1 MKRHR
6 IVRLAALA
14 GAAAALTVGV
24 AFAIIGALPSQPSP
38 IWTQTRSDGP
48 TTSVQGAN
56 AWVDEFNHGLSFGT
70 LGPDYV
76 QFEGG
81 VTARS
86 DHWRHAEHWMSDIEA
101 TGDAFAAIALR
112 PNRSFR
118 FEGGMLVI
126 ETVVAS
132 RIDTY
137 GNTIWPEGVLTTA
150 AAPTSA
156 RRDALYL
163 YDQFA
168 GHYTLGCRLQA
179 AVTEGFTPVCALFD
193 NTERGATNGGRIW
206 EVSSFQHTATGQSAG
221 GYATAAFPP
230 ACNQSS
236 GGQDADTA
244 CRSLWRFELTPSTL
258 TVLVDGSK
266 FFIATGLDLPA
277 AFTGSPLYAY
287 FGTTAYR
294 LAAGTVVRT
303 HWDRI
308 AVNPHL
314 LGVPPTPSPSPTPSP
329 LPSPTLTP
337 IPTPTPVPPTYRCSR
352 IDSGVVT
359 VLWEQA
365 QPGRTCP

>member
-1 MKRHR
+1 MRA
-6 IVRLAALA
+6 IALIIAASLALLA
-14 GAAAALTVGV
+14 GV
-24 AFAIIGALPSQPSP
+24 AYAIIGALPGQPGP
-38 IWTQTRSDGP
+38 IWTQSRSDGP

-56 AWVDEFNHGLSFGT
+56 AWIDEFEHGLSFGV
-70 LGPDYV
+70 LGPDYAA
-76 QFEGG
+76 FKGG

-86 DHWRHAEHWMSDIEA
+86 EHWRHADHWMTDIEA
-101 TGDAFAAIALR
+101 TGAAFSAIALR

-118 FEGGMLVI
+118 FEGGLLAV

-137 GNTIWPEGVLTTA
+137 GNTIWPEVVLTTA

-168 GHYTLGCRLQA
+168 GHYTLGCRLQP
-179 AVTEGFTPVCALFD
+179 AVPEGFTPICALFD
-193 NTERGATNGGRIW
+193 NTERGATNGGRVW
-206 EVSSFQHTATGQSAG
+206 EVSAFQHTPSGQSVG

-236 GGQDADTA
+236 GGQDADTL
-244 CRSLWRFELTPSTL
+244 CRSLWRFELTASTL
-258 TVLVDGSK
+258 TVLVDGAK
-266 FFIATGLDLPA
+266 FFTATGLNLPSG
-277 AFTGSPLYAY
+277 FTGAPLYAY

-303 HWDRI
+303 HWDRL

-314 LGVPPTPSPSPTPSP
+314 LGAPPSPSPTPSP
-329 LPSPTLTP
+329 A
-337 IPTPTPVPPTYRCSR
+337 PTYACAR
-352 IDSGVVT
+352 IDGGVVT